1 MFDEADIR
9 QSYSDDVETHT
20 GHYFFQ
26 LHLAKTFYDYCLKS
40 TADVDLLVISEA
52 IVDRAFA
59 MDVIR
64 QASGDFSQ
72 DRVSRFD
79 LTANPYG
86 FTQAL
91 VLPNTYHGAFKGR
104 FDAKRERL
112 YLCVPIHRCEF
123 SGDESAN
130 EFKAMLGRT
139 VYPFRWNRPV
149 SPKIRVYFDNPATGA
164 GTDEEGVLMT
174 YSTVLSEIDN
184 LNGGRQRLYRDHEL
198 RGRGHRSAVPWAGPV
213 HPDSPSPRG
222 DGSVIATVEGR
233 REPLRFRRAGEGADA
248 LAWRCRLRCVDG
260 AMHDGLRVSMK
271 QVKVHDPK
279 LAERNL
285 VRNAA

>member
-1 MFDEADIR
+1 MFHEADIR
-9 QSYSDDVETHT
+9 QSYSDVETHA

-26 LHLAKTFYDYCLKS
+26 LRLAETFDDHCLKS
-40 TADVDLLVISEA
+40 TPERDLLVISEA

-72 DRVSRFD
+72 DRMSRFD

-123 SGDESAN
+123 SGDESAD

-149 SPKIRVYFDNPATGA
+149 SPKIRVYFDNPATGS

-174 YSTVLSEIDN
+174 YSTVLAEIDN
-184 LNGGRQRLYRDHEL
+184 LNGVVSGFIEITNYAGEVIEVLFPGQDQFILIR
-198 RGRGHRSAVPWAGPV
+198 HRREETAVSLPQLKDAVNRFVFDGQARAQMRW
-213 HPDSPSPRG
+213 RG
-222 DGSVIATVEGR
+222 DVA
-233 REPLRFRRAGEGADA
+233 
-248 LAWRCRLRCVDG
+248 
-260 AMHDGLRVSMK
+260 
-271 QVKVHDPK
+271 
-279 LAERNL
+279 
-285 VRNAA
+285 

>member
-1 MFDEADIR
+1 MLHEADIR
-9 QSYSDDVETHT
+9 QSYSDVETHA

-26 LHLAKTFYDYCLKS
+26 LRLAETFDDHCLKS
-40 TADVDLLVISEA
+40 TPERDLLVISEA

-112 YLCVPIHRCEF
+112 YLCVPTHRCEF
-123 SGDESAN
+123 SGDESAD
-130 EFKAMLGRT
+130 EFKAMLERT

-149 SPKIRVYFDNPATGA
+149 SPKIRVYFDNPVTGA
-164 GTDEEGVLMT
+164 GTDEQGVLMT
-174 YSTVLSEIDN
+174 YSTLLSEIGN
-184 LNGGRQRLYRDHEL
+184 LNGVVSGFIEITNYAGEVIEVLSPGQDQFTLIR
-198 RGRGHRSAVPWAGPV
+198 HRSDETAVSLPQLKDAVNRFVFDGQARAQMHW
-213 HPDSPSPRG
+213 H
-222 DGSVIATVEGR
+222 GSVV
-233 REPLRFRRAGEGADA
+233 
-248 LAWRCRLRCVDG
+248 
-260 AMHDGLRVSMK
+260 
-271 QVKVHDPK
+271 
-279 LAERNL
+279 
-285 VRNAA
+285 

>member
-1 MFDEADIR
+1 MFHEADIR
-9 QSYSDDVETHT
+9 QSYSDVEMHA

-26 LHLAKTFYDYCLKS
+26 LRLAESLDDHCLKS
-40 TADVDLLVISEA
+40 TPERDLLVISEA

-72 DRVSRFD
+72 DRVSKFD

-91 VLPNTYHGAFKGR
+91 VLPNTYHGVFKGR

-123 SGDESAN
+123 SGDESAD
-130 EFKAMLGRT
+130 EFKAMLERT

-149 SPKIRVYFDNPATGA
+149 SPKIRVYFDNPITGA
-164 GTDEEGVLMT
+164 GTDEQGVLMT
-174 YSTVLSEIDN
+174 YSTLLSEIGN
-184 LNGGRQRLYRDHEL
+184 LNGVVSGFIEITNYAGEVIEVLSPGQNQFTLIR
-198 RGRGHRSAVPWAGPV
+198 HRSDETAVSLPQLMDALNRFVFDGQARAQM
-213 HPDSPSPRG
+213 HCH
-222 DGSVIATVEGR
+222 GSVV
-233 REPLRFRRAGEGADA
+233 
-248 LAWRCRLRCVDG
+248 
-260 AMHDGLRVSMK
+260 
-271 QVKVHDPK
+271 
-279 LAERNL
+279 
-285 VRNAA
+285 

>member
-1 MFDEADIR
+1 MFHEADIR
-9 QSYSDDVETHT
+9 QSYSDVETHA

-26 LHLAKTFYDYCLKS
+26 LRLAETFDDHCLKS
-40 TADVDLLVISEA
+40 TPERDLLVISEA

-79 LTANPYG
+79 LKANPYG

-123 SGDESAN
+123 SGDESAD
-130 EFKAMLGRT
+130 EFKAMLERT

-149 SPKIRVYFDNPATGA
+149 SPKVRVYFDNPVTGA

-174 YSTVLSEIDN
+174 YSTVLSEIGN
-184 LNGGRQRLYRDHEL
+184 LNGVVNGFIEITNYAGEVIEVLFPGQDQFTLIR
-198 RGRGHRSAVPWAGPV
+198 HRSDETAVAVSLPQLMDALNRFVFDGRARAQMRW
-213 HPDSPSPRG
+213 R
-222 DGSVIATVEGR
+222 GSVV
-233 REPLRFRRAGEGADA
+233 
-248 LAWRCRLRCVDG
+248 
-260 AMHDGLRVSMK
+260 
-271 QVKVHDPK
+271 
-279 LAERNL
+279 
-285 VRNAA
+285 

>member
-1 MFDEADIR
+1 MFHEADIR
-9 QSYSDDVETHT
+9 QSYSDVETHT

-26 LHLAKTFYDYCLKS
+26 LRLAETFDDHCLKS
-40 TADVDLLVISEA
+40 TPEKDLLVISEA

-79 LTANPYG
+79 LKANPYG

-123 SGDESAN
+123 SGDESAD

-139 VYPFRWNRPV
+139 YTRF
-149 SPKIRVYFDNPATGA
+149 A
-164 GTDEEGVLMT
+164 GT
-174 YSTVLSEIDN
+174 
-184 LNGGRQRLYRDHEL
+184 GRC
-198 RGRGHRSAVPWAGPV
+198 
-213 HPDSPSPRG
+213 SPRSG
-222 DGSVIATVEGR
+222 CISTIR
-233 REPLRFRRAGEGADA
+233 
-248 LAWRCRLRCVDG
+248 
-260 AMHDGLRVSMK
+260 
-271 QVKVHDPK
+271 
-279 LAERNL
+279 
-285 VRNAA
+285 

>member
-9 QSYSDDVETHT
+9 QFYSDVETHAD
-20 GHYFFQ
+20 HYFFQ
-26 LHLAKTFYDYCLKS
+26 LRLAETFDDHCLKS
-40 TADVDLLVISEA
+40 TPEKDLLVISEA

-72 DRVSRFD
+72 DRVSKFD

-123 SGDESAN
+123 SGDESAD
-130 EFKAMLGRT
+130 EFKAMLERT

-149 SPKIRVYFDNPATGA
+149 SPKIRVYFDNPVTGA
-164 GTDEEGVLMT
+164 GTDEGGVLMT
-174 YSTVLSEIDN
+174 YSTVLSEIGN
-184 LNGGRQRLYRDHEL
+184 LNGVVNGFIEITNYAGDVIEVLSPGQDQFTLIR
-198 RGRGHRSAVPWAGPV
+198 HRSDETAVSLPQLMDALNRFVFDGQARAQMDW
-213 HPDSPSPRG
+213 H
-222 DGSVIATVEGR
+222 GSVV
-233 REPLRFRRAGEGADA
+233 
-248 LAWRCRLRCVDG
+248 
-260 AMHDGLRVSMK
+260 
-271 QVKVHDPK
+271 
-279 LAERNL
+279 
-285 VRNAA
+285 